1 MKITNQDIVDQLR
14 AISNTLDAISGADIP
29 AVMFPG
35 WHEGFEEAN
44 EKPIKEVAS
53 AILAEGLT
61 EDESSVVSFKS
72 IAALLH
78 YIGDM
83 MED

>member
-1 MKITNQDIVDQLR
+1 MNLTNQEVVDQLR
-14 AISNTLDAISGADIP
+14 SIANAIASVSGADIP

-35 WHEGFEEAN
+35 WHEGFEETN
-44 EKPIKEVAS
+44 ERLIKEAAS
-53 AILAEGLT
+53 AILAEGIT
-61 EDESSVVSFKS
+61 EDESIVVSLKS

-78 YIGDM
+78 YVGDM